1 MFQKPQDCSE
11 LEWRWCDFNNNWHQ
25 GLGGV
30 QRAMKEKNLTLVP
43 LLSANC
49 YSKWGRTYAIKW
61 IVTLQSLDW
70 LSFSP
75 EKKKK
80 SRCSWCVDTWSH
92 GQCSYLHTHGFDCA
106 CVCVSLCIYVYMFV
120 WVCLFL
126 FLSHAFGCFLAVSAF
141 LRSGISCRW
150 LALWNAASVHSDI
163 PAFFSSHRIESRAG
177 V

>member
-1 MFQKPQDCSE
+1 M
-11 LEWRWCDFNNNWHQ
+11 
-25 GLGGV
+25 GLNVSKTTGLQWIGV
-30 QRAMKEKNLTLVP
+30 TLMRLQQQLASRSRRRSTCYERKKSQTPVP

-106 CVCVSLCIYVYMFV
+106 CVCLCVYMCIC
-120 WVCLFL
+120 VCECVSFS
-126 FLSHAFGCFLAVSAF
+126 FSAMPLAVFWRSAHSSV
-141 LRSGISCRW
+141 RESAVGGW
-150 LALWNAASVHSDI
+150 LFGMPLPCI
-163 PAFFSSHRIESRAG
+163 LTFQPFSRATE
-177 V
+177 